1 MHQIVTIMFA
11 VYINHLS
18 IKIDM
23 VFCKIEVVNV
33 N

>member
-18 IKIDM
+18 IKLDM